1 MTLGGIPSTHTRKDL
16 LILFLLVIFVQ
27 FLVNRGE
34 ILGLRGVLV
43 DRVRSLSLR
52 LELDQDILQKE
63 GKLHTLIEDPKGR
76 PLLLLLEDFMKDYFG
91 QLLN

>member
-1 MTLGGIPSTHTRKDL
+1 MALGGIASTHTRKDL

-63 GKLHTLIEDPKGR
+63 GELHTLVEDA
-76 PLLLLLEDFMKDYFG
+76 
-91 QLLN
+91 

>member
-1 MTLGGIPSTHTRKDL
+1 MTLGGIASTHPRKDL

-43 DRVRSLSLR
+43 ARVRSLSLR
-52 LELDQDILQKE
+52 LELDQDVLQKE
-63 GKLHTLIEDPKGR
+63 GELHTLVEDAQG
-76 PLLLLLEDFMKDYFG
+76 
-91 QLLN
+91 